1 MIYARYL
8 KFLKS
13 LVTNRRPAL
22 TFLLAI
28 VMETRRS
35 WTGQNVRKIVTD
47 TGVTVVPG
55 VTKAHDLADYRVY
68 KTPVGEEHRLPLLVS
83 LLHIRDSSWGVNYDD
98 EKDQLNEDEVT
109 AMINDVCVH

>member
-1 MIYARYL
+1 MSEPFDQLMNSWNVNLRVIYDLPYGTSCHLVDGLTEGKHARKMIYARYL

-55 VTKAHDLADYRVY
+55 VTKAHDLAD
-68 KTPVGEEHRLPLLVS
+68 
-83 LLHIRDSSWGVNYDD
+83 
-98 EKDQLNEDEVT
+98 
-109 AMINDVCVH
+109 